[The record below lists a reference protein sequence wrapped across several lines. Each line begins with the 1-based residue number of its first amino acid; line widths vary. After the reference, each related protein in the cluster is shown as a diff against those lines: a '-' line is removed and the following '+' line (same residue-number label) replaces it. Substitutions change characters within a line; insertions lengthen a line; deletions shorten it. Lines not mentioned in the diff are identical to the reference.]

1 MRGNSLLFLRM
12 VGVLDVNKKHI
23 MKAHTQKFYQ
33 RRKFYMALP
42 VLVIPFM
49 TMFFWALGGGKSP
62 AVGIARQPAGLNV
75 ELPGAK
81 FDDENDSWDKLS
93 LYQKA
98 GRDSLKANQAR
109 RSDPYF
115 RLTTLRISQD
125 TLHQDSLKTEGMN
138 ASLGDRTEPL
148 DETEAKVY
156 KKLSE
161 LQRQL
166 DKPVAQKAAASN
178 RKQMPQTQPS
188 NAEFQGDVDRLES
201 MMAMM
206 QNDPSQGKEMA
217 EINGVLNKIIDIQH
231 PQRVKERLDKEEL
244 EKDNTL
250 STRAASAQDEIGILG
265 GNASVEMLPGMAPS
279 NGFYGLNE
287 SVTLASEANAI
298 RAEIYGNQNL
308 VAGSVIKLELLQDIN
323 VSGIRVP
330 KSQFVY
336 GECGLN
342 GERLIIRI
350 SSILY
355 DNSVY
360 PVSLT
365 VYDIDGLEG
374 IHVPGAIAR
383 DAAKKSS
390 NQAIQD
396 IQLSS
401 LDPSIEVQAAS
412 AGIEAA
418 KGMLSKKIRLIQVT
432 VKAGYKV
439 FLKDKS
445 NQNPETK

>member
-1 MRGNSLLFLRM
+1 
-12 VGVLDVNKKHI
+12 
-23 MKAHTQKFYQ
+23 MKAHTQIFIQK
-33 RRKFYMALP
+33 RKFYMVIP

-49 TMFFWALGGGKSP
+49 TMFFWALGGGKGEVSAMTHE
-62 AVGIARQPAGLNV
+62 AVGLNV
-75 ELPGAK
+75 KLPGAK
-81 FDDENDSWDKLS
+81 FNDEGNAWDKLT

-98 GRDSLKANQAR
+98 RRDSVKANQAK

-115 RLTTLRISQD
+115 RLTTLKITQD
-125 TLHQDSLKTEGMN
+125 TSKRDSLRRAGGMN
-138 ASLGDRTEPL
+138 ASLGDRAEPL

-161 LQRQL
+161 LQKEI
-166 DKPVAQKAAASN
+166 DKPTSRPSTAKQKKVQRA
-178 RKQMPQTQPS
+178 QPS
-188 NAEFQGDVDRLES
+188 NSGMQTDVDRLES
-201 MMAMM
+201 MMVMM
-206 QNDPSQGKEMA
+206 QNDPTQDKEME

-231 PQRVKERLDKEEL
+231 PGRVKERLEGEERKNDNSLAARPDKAEDKISL
-244 EKDNTL
+244 
-250 STRAASAQDEIGILG
+250 LG
-265 GNASVEMLPGMAPS
+265 NNGSIQTLPGMAPQ

-287 SVTLASEANAI
+287 TVMPALEANAI

-308 VAGSVIKLELLQDIN
+308 VAGSFIKMELLQDIN
-323 VSGIRVP
+323 VSGVRIP
-330 KSQFVY
+330 KNHFVY

-342 GERLIIRI
+342 GERLTIKIA
-350 SSILY
+350 SIQY

-360 PVSLT
+360 PVSLA

-374 IHVPGAIAR
+374 VHVPGAIAR

-418 KGMLSKKIRLIQVT
+418 KGMLSKKTRLIQVT

-439 FLKDKS
+439 FLKDKN
-445 NQNPETK
+445 NQNSEPK